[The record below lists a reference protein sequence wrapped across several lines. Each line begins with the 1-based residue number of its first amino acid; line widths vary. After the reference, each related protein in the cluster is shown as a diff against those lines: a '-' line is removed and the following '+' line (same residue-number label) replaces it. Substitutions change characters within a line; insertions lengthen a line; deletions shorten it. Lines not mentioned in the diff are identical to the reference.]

1 MAHVYRLQ
9 LNEPGKLPRVLAIE
23 HEVEIGR
30 DCDGIVVDDGTAS
43 RRHARLQ
50 PTDAGLVVSDLGS
63 SNGTWVDGEQLGEP
77 RVVKEGASIQI
88 GETVVVVHPGRPE
101 DSHAVEVSEEEV
113 LEGER
118 PSSGVRQLSRSSA
131 RTARPGGSVSRPHR
145 E

>member
-9 LNEPGKLPRVLAIE
+9 LNEPGKPPRVLAIE

-30 DCDGIVVDDGTAS
+30 DCDGIVIEDGIAS

-50 PTDAGLVVSDLGS
+50 PTDVGLVVTDLGS
-63 SNGTWVDGEQLGEP
+63 SNGTWVDGEELSEP
-77 RVVKEGASIQI
+77 TVVAVGARIQV
-88 GETVVVVHPGRPE
+88 GETVVVVHPGRDD
-101 DSHAVEVSEEEV
+101 DSHAVEVQEDDV

-131 RTARPGGSVSRPHR
+131 RTARPGGPGSRGP